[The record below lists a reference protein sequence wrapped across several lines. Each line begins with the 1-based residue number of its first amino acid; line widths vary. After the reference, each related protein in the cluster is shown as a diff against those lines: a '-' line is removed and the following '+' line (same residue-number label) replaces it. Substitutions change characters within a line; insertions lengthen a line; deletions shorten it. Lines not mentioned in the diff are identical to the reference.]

1 MDPEDISYQYLRE
14 ITDGFS
20 EERKLG
26 QGAFGVVFKVKLS
39 RLAFS
44 LWTNRYSQQIWP
56 AQCECFETI
65 YGATAFCKTIYK
77 HIETG
82 STCTEY

>member
-1 MDPEDISYQYLRE
+1 MDAEDIPFQILRE

-26 QGAFGVVFKVKLS
+26 QGAFGVVYKVKLG

-77 HIETG
+77 HIKIG

>member
-1 MDPEDISYQYLRE
+1 MFPPFSPKGLCTSTNQRQVTSMDAEDIPFQILRE

-26 QGAFGVVFKVKLS
+26 QGAFGVVYKVKLS

-56 AQCECFETI
+56 AQC
-65 YGATAFCKTIYK
+65 
-77 HIETG
+77 
-82 STCTEY
+82 

>member
-1 MDPEDISYQYLRE
+1 MDAEDISYQILRE

-26 QGAFGVVFKVKLS
+26 QGAFGVVYKVKLG

-44 LWTNRYSQQIWP
+44 LWTNKYILNKS
-56 AQCECFETI
+56 AQHNNASALKQ
-65 YGATAFCKTIYK
+65 YMVLYK
-77 HIETG
+77 
-82 STCTEY
+82 

>member
-1 MDPEDISYQYLRE
+1 MDAEDIPFQILQE

-20 EERKLG
+20 EGRILG
-26 QGAFGVVFKVKLS
+26 QGAFGVVYKVKLG

-77 HIETG
+77 HIGTR

>member
-1 MDPEDISYQYLRE
+1 MDLEDEIPFQILRE

-26 QGAFGVVFKVKLS
+26 QGAFGVVYKVKLS

-65 YGATAFCKTIYK
+65 YGVIAYSKTTNIS
-77 HIETG
+77 
-82 STCTEY
+82 STQK

>member
-1 MDPEDISYQYLRE
+1 MDAEDIPFQILQE

-20 EERKLG
+20 EGRILG
-26 QGAFGVVFKVKLS
+26 QGAFGVVYKVKLG

-44 LWTNRYSQQIWP
+44 LWTNRYSKQIWP
-56 AQCECFETI
+56 AQYECFETI

-77 HIETG
+77 HIKIG